1 MKTRLIELFR
11 SKPLYLFL
19 LPLFFILHGYMDNYD
34 LVPVK
39 DALII
44 LGVYV
49 LVSYLLAF
57 LLFRL
62 YKNQYK
68 ANLFTFWLLV
78 VNFLFGLFYNAM
90 NVVAKN
96 TFFSKYIF
104 LLPFTF
110 LVIMLGIILLKK
122 IKQPPFKIKLYINS
136 VLFLLLL
143 TDGILLVKQ
152 VLQYE
157 KRKIILDETEFIPVA
172 VSNKPDIYFIV
183 PDGYAGTTE
192 LKDVMHF
199 DNAAFIQQL
208 SDRGFHIV
216 PNSTSN
222 YNITPFSMASIFNMS
237 YLKIDDPENPGLFLQ
252 DNYRAIKHNR
262 LFEIL
267 DTLGY
272 RTNVYSIFDFGDKNL
287 FPEQSIIPVRSS
299 LLESSSLISH
309 LFKIGKYNLANK
321 FKLEQFA
328 GRDVYSVFR
337 SNNSVYNS
345 TIEAIEKGNDT
356 VPRFIYAHLLMPHSP
371 YYKDKNGN
379 SQPFE
384 SLLEAEASDMEHYVE
399 YLQYTNTKL
408 IELIDKIQ
416 KGSPNPP
423 IIILMSDH
431 GFRRFSKTFDRKY
444 NFSNLMAVCLP
455 DKNYSGIKD
464 SLSNVNFFRVLLNQ
478 QFGQTLTLLKDTMI
492 YLDRK

>member
-1 MKTRLIELFR
+1 
-11 SKPLYLFL
+11 
-19 LPLFFILHGYMDNYD
+19 MDNYD

-39 DALII
+39 DALIM

-49 LVSYLLAF
+49 FVSYLLAF

-62 YKNQYK
+62 YKNQQK

-78 VNFLFGLFYNAM
+78 VNFLFGLFYDVM

-110 LVIMLGIILLKK
+110 LVIVLGVILLKK
-122 IKQPPFKIKLYINS
+122 IKQPPLKIKLYINS

-143 TDGILLVKQ
+143 TDGILLVKRI
-152 VLQYE
+152 LQYE
-157 KRKIILDETEFIPVA
+157 KRNLISGQIEFVPLDA
-172 VSNKPDIYFIV
+172 RNRPDIYFIV
-183 PDGYAGTTE
+183 PDGYAGITE

-199 DNAAFIQQL
+199 DNSLFIQQL
-208 SDRGFHIV
+208 IDRGFHIV
-216 PNSTSN
+216 PNSRSN
-222 YNITPFSMASIFNMS
+222 YNITPFSMASIFNMN

-252 DNYRAIKHNR
+252 DSYRAIKHNT

-272 RTNVYSIFDFGDKNL
+272 QTNVYSIFDFGDKNL
-287 FPEQSIIPVRSS
+287 FAEESIIPVRSS

-321 FKLEQFA
+321 FKSEQFA
-328 GRDVYSVFR
+328 GRDVYGVFR

-356 VPRFIYAHLLMPHSP
+356 VPRFNYAHLLMPHSP
-371 YYKDKNGN
+371 YYKNKNEK

-384 SLLEAEASDMEHYVE
+384 SLLESEASNMEHYVE

-416 KGSPNPP
+416 KGSTNPP
-423 IIILMSDH
+423 IIIVMSDH
-431 GFRRFSKTFDRKY
+431 GFRRFPKTFDRKY

-455 DKNYSGIKD
+455 DKNYSSIKD

-478 QFGQTLTLLKDTMI
+478 QFGQNLPLLKDSCT